1 MDIDLERKLPVKTI
15 DIRTLIN
22 KSDVKRTI
30 LIPQNIKNIFDI
42 WKKRI
47 SDVNP
52 NKLNEL
58 EIFYAGYLLSNPM
71 LREELDKSENPQK
84 YNI

>member
-1 MDIDLERKLPVKTI
+1 MKTI
-15 DIRTLIN
+15 DVRTLIN
-22 KSDVKRTI
+22 KSDIKRTI

-47 SDVNP
+47 NDVKP
-52 NKLNEL
+52 NELNEL
-58 EIFYAGYLLSNPM
+58 EIFYAGYLLANPM

>member
-1 MDIDLERKLPVKTI
+1 MKTI

>member
-1 MDIDLERKLPVKTI
+1 MDIDLERKLQVKTI
-15 DIRTLIN
+15 DVRTLIN
-22 KSDVKRTI
+22 KSDIKRTI

-47 SDVNP
+47 NDVKP
-52 NKLNEL
+52 NELNEL
-58 EIFYAGYLLSNPM
+58 EIFYAGYLLANPM

>member
-1 MDIDLERKLPVKTI
+1 MKTI

-22 KSDVKRTI
+22 KNDVKRKI
-30 LIPQNIKNIFDI
+30 LIPQNIKNIFEI

-47 SDVNP
+47 KDVNP
-52 NKLNEL
+52 NDPNEL

-71 LREELDKSENPQK
+71 LREEFDKSENPQK

>member
-30 LIPQNIKNIFDI
+30 LIPQNIKNIFEI

-52 NKLNEL
+52 NELNEL
-58 EIFYAGYLLSNPM
+58 EIFYAGYLLANPM